1 MRQPD
6 TSALR
11 ERLAN
16 YTPGQELNEDKQELE
31 GLLLKV
37 NCQITEL
44 RNLLKEIN
52 AVKEELEKV
61 NQCSVSHIK
70 AEEARR
76 QRLEQR
82 NDALANEF
90 RSLKPEIAD
99 AHKNLENLITKL
111 EAFSGTM
118 INLHDLLKASF
129 PIRFAENDRQALL
142 EEINGIAG
150 NAISR
155 IQREREK
162 ADKEI
167 HRNENRISMTQTTF
181 WCMIVLLLILAI
193 FFALVIF
200 ANLKLFHSETL
211 TGMIAIFSVLVTV
224 TLVVVSLIFYKYSH

>member
-11 ERLAN
+11 ERLNN

-118 INLHDLLKASF
+118 INLHDLLKTSF
-129 PIRFAENDRQALL
+129 PIRLTKDDIQALL
-142 EEINGIAG
+142 EEVNAIAD
-150 NAISR
+150 NAISHIR
-155 IQREREK
+155 REREK
-162 ADKEI
+162 ADNDI
-167 HRNENRISMTQTTF
+167 RRNEDRISMTQATF
-181 WCMIVLLLILAI
+181 WCMIALLLNLAS
-193 FFALVIF
+193 FFAVIVF
-200 ANLKLFHSETL
+200 ANMKLIHSKVL
-211 TGMIAIFSVLVTV
+211 TQISVVYSGLTVLTIIIAAYI
-224 TLVVVSLIFYKYSH
+224 YRKK